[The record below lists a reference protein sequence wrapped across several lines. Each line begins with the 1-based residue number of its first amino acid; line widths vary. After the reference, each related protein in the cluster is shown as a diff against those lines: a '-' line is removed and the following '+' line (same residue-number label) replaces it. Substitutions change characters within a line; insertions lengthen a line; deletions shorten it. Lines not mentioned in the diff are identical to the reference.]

1 MEGFILVVSDW
12 SIEINNLSVDY
23 SEFSRSYSRPLG
35 EQRLVKALESIS
47 LQINGG
53 EIVGLIGKNGAGKST
68 LLKTIAGQL
77 RPSQGK
83 VVTNGRV
90 ILLAGA
96 DPGFLPDLTGRRN
109 IAELALAYGIGE
121 EKLEVF
127 TKSII
132 DFADLGDAID
142 RNFRG
147 YSTGMRGK
155 LGFGFITSLNP
166 DILLIDET
174 LGVGDREFRA
184 KAQERLGGFI
194 ERSGTVIISTHSLG
208 LAKEICSI
216 GILLNRGRLQASGPI
231 GDVVKRY
238 IDLDSS

>member
-1 MEGFILVVSDW
+1 MVVSDW
-12 SIEINNLSVDY
+12 SVQIEDLCVDY
-23 SEFSRSYSRPLG
+23 SEFSRSYSKPFG
-35 EQRLVKALESIS
+35 EQRLVRALDSIS
-47 LQINGG
+47 LKIEEG

-77 RPSQGK
+77 RPSRGEII
-83 VVTNGRV
+83 TRGRV

-109 IAELALAYGIGE
+109 ISELALAYGIRE
-121 EKLEVF
+121 EEMDSF
-127 TKSII
+127 TESII

-184 KAQERLGGFI
+184 KAQERLRGFI

-208 LAKEICSI
+208 LAKEICSM
-216 GILLNRGRLQASGPI
+216 GILLDFGNLLADGPI
-231 GDVVKRY
+231 EDVVREY
-238 IDLDSS
+238 IDLDSI

>member
-1 MEGFILVVSDW
+1 MVVSDW
-12 SIEINNLSVDY
+12 SVEIEDLSVDY
-23 SEFSRSYSRPLG
+23 SEFSRSYSKPFG
-35 EQRLVKALESIS
+35 EQRLVRALDSIS
-47 LQINGG
+47 LKIEEGG
-53 EIVGLIGKNGAGKST
+53 IVGLIGKNGAGKST

-77 RPSQGK
+77 RPSRGEI
-83 VVTNGRV
+83 VTKGRV

-109 IAELALAYGIGE
+109 IAELALAYGVRE
-121 EKLEVF
+121 EEMDSF
-127 TKSII
+127 TESII

-184 KAQERLGGFI
+184 KAQERLRGFI

-208 LAKEICSI
+208 LAKEICSM
-216 GILLNRGRLQASGPI
+216 GILLDFGSLRADGPI
-231 GDVVKRY
+231 EDVVKEY
-238 IDLDSS
+238 IDLDSI